1 MRTFLPPDGFFTE
14 ARVPKLQHV
23 PILIGHDGSYPTEVN
38 RYLTERCLGEWL
50 PPAQHGTYSTDP
62 TVPTLK
68 SRLNLASRLSAFF
81 HWLSLK
87 RDRDWRS
94 LSYHDDVA
102 GTYQADLLNGKGAA
116 SKRKLSDGTTN
127 SYVDEAVLFLKW
139 AAERG
144 YRKEFRVPTRRVR
157 VRSSGGTNSYGHLG
171 WNGTTRH
178 GRLAVQPANLTSL
191 PTDDELAK
199 WFRAARLRFP
209 VKALL
214 FEFLARTGARISE
227 ANSLRLTCFP
237 RKVTWQEGWLRHG
250 HIPIT
255 LRYGVK
261 GPKISPAS
269 DRSAR
274 TRMIFVPIDLAERIE
289 RYVAFSRPH
298 LLARY
303 RRAHND
309 KNANTDIL
317 WLGEQKGMPVS
328 NDMLRRAW
336 KKTPHCP
343 NHWHP
348 HAARHLFA
356 VNKLIESTSDI
367 LNFHG
372 HSNVGGVSF
381 GWLHGLMAGQVRLI
395 LSPLLGHVTEQTT
408 MRYLQY
414 ALQRMKCGSSHPSI
428 TWNRIINGEDAIDGS
443 QCASS

>member
-309 KNANTDIL
+309 KNANTDML